1 MRLPTITAPVLITPR
16 PATTGLLQGMRWPT
30 ACSALGLMIRGVA
43 LISAMMATGI
53 HAHEQIAAIEYSRA
67 ASRRPIFFF
76 DGEQRLTAHII
87 TKRDQASRDALQR
100 SQRSHVG
107 PHVAEGHR
115 SWWLHRGYVKHD
127 FASFPAASP
136 TTVPQIERDLIALPE
151 VHGAGTERIVRAA
164 GTPTV
169 RRQYSDRGSR
179 RLGVDPAYRWVYDK
193 IAIAKRQGLDAG
205 PYGTAAVSLFPFSNS
220 YA

>member
-1 MRLPTITAPVLITPR
+1 
-16 PATTGLLQGMRWPT
+16 
-30 ACSALGLMIRGVA
+30 MIRGVA
-43 LISAMMATGI
+43 LISAMTATGI
-53 HAHEQIAAIEYSRA
+53 HVHEQIAAIEYSRA

-107 PHVAEGHR
+107 PHVAEGQR

-136 TTVPQIERDLIALPE
+136 TTVPWIERDLVALPE
-151 VHGAGTERIVRAA
+151 LHGAGTERIVRAA

-169 RRQYSDRGSR
+169 RPGSIFRPRITTPGSGTRLTAGSTTKSPSPSAPGAR
-179 RLGVDPAYRWVYDK
+179 RRPVRH
-193 IAIAKRQGLDAG
+193 R
-205 PYGTAAVSLFPFSNS
+205 AAVSLFPFSNS